1 MYYIINPFIWPF
13 TVIPNL
19 PQNLIEVIDSPLPLL
34 IGMLGNKELAQK
46 IDKIRGGNDNIFL
59 IENNKLNYFKNEKI
73 VFSSDPLSS
82 LNRSLKQNYIELKIE
97 LNKSVKNS
105 NFRLINEKIYKN
117 IYGAIKKEICHK
129 IDNICDKHKNEL
141 RQSILGVNIES
152 LSSLELEL
160 RKKLKEEFAKT
171 YSDIKKKVDFY
182 KIFPQTQIFESY
194 LDKYIEQNKL

>member
-34 IGMLGNKELAQK
+34 IGMLGNKELAKK
-46 IDKIRGGNDNIFL
+46 IDKIRDGNDNIIL

-117 IYGAIKKEICHK
+117 IYGAIKANICQK
-129 IDNICDKHKNEL
+129 IDSVCDKYKNQL
-141 RQSILGVNIES
+141 RKSVLGTNVEA
-152 LSSLELEL
+152 LSSQELEL
-160 RKKLKEEFAKT
+160 RQKLKNEFANT
-171 YSDIKKKVDFY
+171 YSDKKKKMDFF
-182 KIFPQTQIFESY
+182 KIFPQTQIFASY
-194 LDKYIEQNKL
+194 LDKYIENNK

>member
-46 IDKIRGGNDNIFL
+46 IDKIRGGNDNIIL

-73 VFSSDPLSS
+73 VFSNDPLSS

-194 LDKYIEQNKL
+194 LDKYIEQNK

>member
-34 IGMLGNKELAQK
+34 IGMLGNKALAKK
-46 IDKIRGGNDNIFL
+46 IDKIRDGNDNIIL

-194 LDKYIEQNKL
+194 LDKYIEQNK

>member
-1 MYYIINPFIWPF
+1 
-13 TVIPNL
+13 
-19 PQNLIEVIDSPLPLL
+19 
-34 IGMLGNKELAQK
+34 MLGNKELAQK

-194 LDKYIEQNKL
+194 LDKYIEQNK

>member
-34 IGMLGNKELAQK
+34 IGMLGNKALAKK
-46 IDKIRGGNDNIFL
+46 IDKIRDGNDNIIL

-73 VFSSDPLSS
+73 VFSNDPLSS

-97 LNKSVKNS
+97 LNKSLKNS

-117 IYGAIKKEICHK
+117 IYGAIKKEICQK
-129 IDNICDKHKNEL
+129 IDNICNKHKNEL

-194 LDKYIEQNKL
+194 LDKYIEQNK

>member
-194 LDKYIEQNKL
+194 LDKYIEQNK